1 MQLSP
6 KERGLR
12 SKRRQELHEQLSVW
26 RDKETEALIKSATGK
41 DVTKD
46 LVFIRQEQAKLE
58 KELRTL
64 DAGFRRQRAWS
75 QGKLNY

>member
-12 SKRRQELHEQLSVW
+12 SKRRQKFYEQLSVW
-26 RDKETEALIKSATGK
+26 RDKETEALIQSAAGK
-41 DVTKD
+41 DVTEG
-46 LVFIRQEQAKLE
+46 LIFIRQEKAKLE

-75 QGKLNY
+75 QGKLLY